1 MKKKLI
7 GTLCA
12 LAITVSSITPAV
24 HAQVK
29 TPDSLKECNVL
40 QQVATT
46 LLPIISRPMR
56 KVRG

>member
-29 TPDSLKECNVL
+29 TPDSLKEWNVKEL
-40 QQVATT
+40 TAT
-46 LLPIISRPMR
+46 S
-56 KVRG
+56 GH